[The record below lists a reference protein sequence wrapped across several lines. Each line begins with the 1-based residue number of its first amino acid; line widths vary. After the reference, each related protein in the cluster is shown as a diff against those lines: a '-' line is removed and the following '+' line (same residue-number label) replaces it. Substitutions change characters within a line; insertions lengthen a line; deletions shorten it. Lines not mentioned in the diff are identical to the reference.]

1 MNWNCRNSVNASAP
15 TDPTV
20 AFPPPCRPEILTKL
34 SDFSFIGITE
44 RPETCGGPADGS
56 IPYQGLAV

>member
-1 MNWNCRNSVNASAP
+1 MNTSAP